1 MTSHMLSGLFKIWY
15 HFHNIIWEEL
25 NKGAVELSFKR
36 CRILDNLNLVIKICR
51 RQYMRPPCKG
61 PALQLKV
68 LCVTVGLANEC
79 CSVGFL
85 I

>member
-1 MTSHMLSGLFKIWY
+1 
-15 HFHNIIWEEL
+15 
-25 NKGAVELSFKR
+25 
-36 CRILDNLNLVIKICR
+36 
-51 RQYMRPPCKG
+51 MRPPCKG

-79 CSVGFL
+79 CSIEFL